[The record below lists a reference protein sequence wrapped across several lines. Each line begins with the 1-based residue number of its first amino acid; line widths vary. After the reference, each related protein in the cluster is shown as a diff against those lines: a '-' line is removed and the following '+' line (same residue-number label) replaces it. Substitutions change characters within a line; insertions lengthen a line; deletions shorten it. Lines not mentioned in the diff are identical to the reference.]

1 MTAKQY
7 LEKYRELAAAI
18 SAKSEQIDRLREFLT
33 GTSSG
38 GSNGSGGA
46 QPYDRLGDGTG
57 DIVDMEREKNAMV
70 DELVEMQVVIRRNLS
85 KITDPKVR
93 AVIEY
98 RYIDGYSYEEI
109 AESECRDTRTIR
121 YRQYKA
127 LRVLESVWDSK

>member
-18 SAKSEQIDRLREFLT
+18 NAKSEQIDRLREFLT

-38 GSNGSGGA
+38 GSNGSGGS

-57 DIVDMEREKNAMV
+57 DIVDMEHEKDAMV

-85 KITDPKVR
+85 RITNPKIR
-93 AVIEY
+93 EVIEY
-98 RYIDGYSYEEI
+98 RYINGYSYEKI
-109 AESECRDTRTIR
+109 ADIERCDTRTVR
-121 YRQYKA
+121 YRQHKA
-127 LRVLESVWDSK
+127 LHILEEMWDSQ

>member
-18 SAKSEQIDRLREFLT
+18 NAKSEQIDRLREFLT

-38 GSNGSGGA
+38 GSIGSGGA

-70 DELVEMQVVIRRNLS
+70 NELAEMQVVIRRNLS
-85 KITDPKVR
+85 KITNPKIR
-93 AVIEY
+93 STIEY
-98 RYIDGYSYEEI
+98 RYIDGYSYEKVADMER
-109 AESECRDTRTIR
+109 CDVRTVH
-121 YRQYKA
+121 YR
-127 LRVLESVWDSK
+127 LRSGLELLDKNWDAA

>member
-7 LEKYRELAAAI
+7 LEKYRELAEKI
-18 SAKSEQIDRLREFLT
+18 SAKSEQIERLREFLT

-38 GSNGSGGA
+38 GSNGSGGS
-46 QPYDRLGDGTG
+46 QPYDKVGDGT
-57 DIVDMEREKNAMV
+57 DKVVDMERDKDAMV

-85 KITDPKVR
+85 RITNPKIR
-93 AVIEY
+93 SIIEDL
-98 RYIDGYSYEEI
+98 YINGYSYEEI

-127 LRVLESVWDSK
+127 LRVLESVWGSK